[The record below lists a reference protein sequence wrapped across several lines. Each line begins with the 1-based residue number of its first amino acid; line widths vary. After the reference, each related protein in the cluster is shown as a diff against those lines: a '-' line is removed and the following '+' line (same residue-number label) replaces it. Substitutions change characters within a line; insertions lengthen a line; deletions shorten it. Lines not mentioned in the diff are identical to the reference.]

1 MLPFRVGTFIHN
13 QSEKTMHHVNE
24 ADQHMKVVLI
34 IGGTSGIG
42 LATTILFRE
51 DHKVIII
58 GRNINKIAANP
69 ELYGSLRISFDVS
82 DLRKIDRLFP
92 RLEPLG
98 ISKIVHCAGIFRRD
112 GSEDEVYR
120 KAYRA
125 TKMGGVE
132 LIRRLIAQDPGRITH
147 VCAVSSLF
155 TLMPDSLAPSFERGC
170 QREMEEVILGLE
182 GVITNCVAPSLVRT
196 PMIEEAYGEC
206 DIEEFLSHSP
216 GSRILEPI
224 EVAREIYSLCNQER
238 ITGKVIPV
246 DGGYLKNLTL

>member
-1 MLPFRVGTFIHN
+1 MR
-13 QSEKTMHHVNE
+13 HVNE

-42 LATTILFRE
+42 LATALLFRE

-58 GRNINKIAANP
+58 GRNIDKIAANP

-82 DLRKIDRLFP
+82 DLREIDRLLR
-92 RLEPLG
+92 RLRPLE
-98 ISKIVHCAGIFRRD
+98 ISKIVHCAGIFRHN
-112 GSEDEVYR
+112 GSEDEAYR
-120 KAYRA
+120 EAYRA

-132 LIRRLIAQDPGRITH
+132 LIRRLMAQDPGRITH

-155 TLMPDSLAPSFERGC
+155 TLMPDPLVPSFEKSVQKELERA
-170 QREMEEVILGLE
+170 ILGLE
-182 GVITNCVAPSLVRT
+182 GAISNCVAPSLVRT
-196 PMIEEAYGEC
+196 PMIEEAYGER
-206 DIEEFLSHSP
+206 DIEKFLSHSP

-224 EVAREIYSLCNQER
+224 EVAREINFLCSQER
-238 ITGKVIPV
+238 ITDKVIPV